1 MVVEEFMFLMNSYKE
16 EFVYSNWEDE
26 YQFIEASLSKIPIF
40 FLRII
45 KNTLERETCGVSFG
59 GDTIK

>member
-45 KNTLERETCGVSFG
+45 KKDGIKFG
-59 GDTIK
+59 NILLI